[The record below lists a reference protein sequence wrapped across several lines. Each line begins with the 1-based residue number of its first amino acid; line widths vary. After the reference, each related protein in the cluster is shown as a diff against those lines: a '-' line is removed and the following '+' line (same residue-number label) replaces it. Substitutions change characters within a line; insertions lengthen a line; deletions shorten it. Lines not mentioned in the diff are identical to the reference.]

1 MLNATPL
8 AFYHQ
13 RVLYS
18 LSVKMFC
25 SPLDFLSVLTA
36 AEQSRA
42 YRSHRRPLSTNVAS
56 YQPTSPPPLSRRLSD
71 QQERSRSRHDDDR
84 ASEIVRSS
92 TLRST
97 TWERDRAQSAHPA
110 EDLYRTKTSSTSLRP
125 SPMSARPSTR
135 QDTGQD
141 SYTHARRRSSVT
153 DQNASTPVRTSTYR
167 SSDTRHTHGR
177 TYSSSPLVRSFDTT
191 GHRHNTDAVHGPE
204 GTESTGST
212 TAPSTVW
219 DELDDLKSRLHR
231 LELTGKLPSTSAAA
245 VSRLSDERPPTAT
258 TTVTTMSSS
267 PKRSAGG
274 VQASEAASTTS
285 SQREA
290 YPILLSA
297 LSKSKPFLNAE
308 VYRALESTAND
319 AMALSSM
326 MGTVGQPGPISS
338 GGSTVGP
345 NAPVTDRQL
354 RRKAESVCRGLT
366 ELCIALGE
374 DVAHSRPSQN
384 QASHVQTPSAV
395 QHQSPAVAIVP
406 PLTEGPSTPTV
417 SKTFSTLAQKRPSVV
432 TEQALPNP
440 VTSPSRTMSKFEER
454 RNTILHGSG
463 LPSPRAL
470 TSGPTT
476 PQDSNVSRR
485 SSLMFP
491 RTRRAVTE
499 EPEET
504 SGRRSSLHLRTRRG
518 GTEEPEEGRQTS
530 MLYRGR
536 RGTVGEG
543 EDQSRYSVT
552 PKAYTEVNAA
562 RGPTRE
568 YTEIAA
574 SSRQPTRDYAPQPQ
588 ATVEEVVTSP
598 TSALPRRR
606 FVSSSAGVS
615 RLATPSTPTASSGL
629 PTRKYLERSVL
640 EREAPE
646 AAMGRQSEERPQR
659 YYSLSQA
666 SLNRSGSLNSRRQN
680 QNRDSTLTSI
690 STTATAGGYR

>member
-1 MLNATPL
+1 ML
-8 AFYHQ
+8 
-13 RVLYS
+13 
-18 LSVKMFC
+18 C
-25 SPLDFLSVLTA
+25 SPLDLAPMLTPNS
-36 AEQSRA
+36 QSRA

-56 YQPTSPPPLSRRLSD
+56 YQPTSPPPVSRRLSD
-71 QQERSRSRHDDDR
+71 QQERSRSRHEDDR

-92 TLRST
+92 TVRAST
-97 TWERDRAQSAHPA
+97 WDRDRAMSAHPA
-110 EDLYRTKTSSTSLRP
+110 EDLYRTKTSSSGLRP
-125 SPMSARPSTR
+125 SPMTARVGSR
-135 QDTGQD
+135 QDGGQET
-141 SYTHARRRSSVT
+141 YTHTRRRSSIT
-153 DQNASTPVRTSTYR
+153 DQNSTPPVRTSTYR
-167 SSDTRHTHGR
+167 ASGMSQAYGKA
-177 TYSSSPLVRSFDTT
+177 YNSSPLVRSFDTT
-191 GHRHNTDAVHGPE
+191 GHRHSDAAHGPE

-274 VQASEAASTTS
+274 GQAVEAASTTS

-290 YPILLSA
+290 YPTLLNA
-297 LSKSKPFLNAE
+297 LSKIKPFLNVE
-308 VYRALESTAND
+308 VYRALESTTND

-338 GGSTVGP
+338 SASTVGP

-354 RRKAESVCRGLT
+354 RRKAESVCRSLT
-366 ELCIALGE
+366 ELCVALGE
-374 DVAHSRPSQN
+374 DAAHTRPAQT
-384 QASHVQTPSAV
+384 QISHTQTPSGG
-395 QHQSPAVAIVP
+395 QHQSPAIAATVQN
-406 PLTEGPSTPTV
+406 EGPSTPTV
-417 SKTFSTLAQKRPSVV
+417 NKSFSTLAQKRPSVV
-432 TEQALPNP
+432 TEQPLPKP

-454 RNTILHGSG
+454 RNTILNGTS
-463 LPSPRAL
+463 LPSPRAPA
-470 TSGPTT
+470 SGPTT
-476 PQDSNVSRR
+476 PQDPNVNRR

-504 SGRRSSLHLRTRRG
+504 SGRRSSLLLRTRRG

-530 MLYRGR
+530 MMYRGR
-536 RGTVGEG
+536 RGTIGDAD
-543 EDQSRYSVT
+543 EDSRHNIT
-552 PKAYTEVNAA
+552 PKAYTEVNAT
-562 RGPTRE
+562 RGSARE
-568 YTEIAA
+568 YTEVAA
-574 SSRQPTRDYAPQPQ
+574 SSRAPTREYAPQPQ
-588 ATVEEVVTSP
+588 ATVEEAVTSP

-615 RLATPSTPTASSGL
+615 RLATPATATASSGL
-629 PTRKYLERSVL
+629 PTRKYLERSV
-640 EREAPE
+640 EREAADTAPS
-646 AAMGRQSEERPQR
+646 RQSEERPQR
-659 YYSLSQA
+659 YYSLGQTL
-666 SLNRSGSLNSRRQN
+666 SLNRSGSLNSRR